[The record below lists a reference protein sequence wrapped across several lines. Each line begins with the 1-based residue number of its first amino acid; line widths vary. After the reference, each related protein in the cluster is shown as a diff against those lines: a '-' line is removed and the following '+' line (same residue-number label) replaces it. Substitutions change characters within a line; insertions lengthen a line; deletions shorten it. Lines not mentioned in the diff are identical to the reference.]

1 MFLNYKSITFLIK
14 KREEHSRTK
23 SNFSFTDV
31 SFLLDYL
38 LQWKLLYKITNNDV
52 NVFKLLL
59 KQHIIFTVY
68 FNNSDYRCTQGV
80 RGEG

>member
-14 KREEHSRTK
+14 KREQHSKTK

-31 SFLLDYL
+31 SLLMDYL
-38 LQWKLLYKITNNDV
+38 LHWKLLYKITNNDV

-59 KQHIIFTVY
+59 KQLTIFTVY
-68 FNNSDYRCTQGV
+68 FNHSVHRCTQGV
-80 RGEG
+80 RSEG